1 MMVLVSGISIR
12 SKTEACPSSL
22 PSSFPQGK
30 TIMPLF
36 FILLFLGGLI
46 VVCELVGLV
55 AFSVVMAAFACV
67 MAGLTAGLI
76 GTLVLTNVYKM
87 NYETAFTRSFW
98 GGTALAALIVVVWTA
113 VLDLLAGGLTTAL
126 VAHLWLVSLD
136 CALYSFIVAV
146 VTMVTWGVMIFTNG
160 RKHRG

>member
-1 MMVLVSGISIR
+1 MKILKMLKPFALIYVATVILIL
-12 SKTEACPSSL
+12 SL
-22 PSSFPQGK
+22 GVFTHTASVTF
-30 TIMPLF
+30 
-36 FILLFLGGLI
+36 
-46 VVCELVGLV
+46 ELVGLV
-55 AFSVVMAAFACV
+55 VKVPLVGFVAFSVGMAALACV
-67 MAGLTAGLI
+67 MAGLAAGLI

-98 GGTALAALIVVVWTA
+98 SGTALAAFIVAVWTA

-136 CALYSFIVAV
+136 CAFYSFIVAV
-146 VTMVTWGVMIFTNG
+146 VTIVIWGVMIFTNG